1 MPSRKVVTIRR
12 RSRRSQIHKTP
23 GKHYAS
29 RQIGVYTA
37 NLNTNGSGLAQTNL
51 TAIAFGL
58 SNTQVVT
65 VPFLSGLGISVLD
78 NIRVRCRKAVLTYL
92 PAYGS
97 STANGAGYGCGSIN
111 YTSNPTSNLNSL
123 ATIAACQ
130 NHKLVLASQKFSLC
144 WRATQN
150 TDKLWVPFNTGSH
163 GEFFPNDVTTAGFT
177 FNVLFNQCAN
187 SITIGQILV
196 HLYIDVEVL

>member
-12 RSRRSQIHKTP
+12 RSRRSHIHKTP
-23 GKHYAS
+23 GKRYATK
-29 RQIGVYTA
+29 QIGVYTA

-58 SNTQVVT
+58 STAQVVT
-65 VPFLSGLGISVLD
+65 VPFLSGLGIPVLD
-78 NIRVRCRKAVLTYL
+78 NIRVRCTKAILTYL

-97 STANGAGYGCGSIN
+97 STANGAGYGCASVN
-111 YTSNPTSNLNSL
+111 YTSNPSSNLNTL
-123 ATIAACQ
+123 ASIAACQ
-130 NHKLVLASQKFSLC
+130 SHKLVLASQKFSLG

-150 TDKLWVPFNTGSH
+150 TDKLWVPFNTGTH

-187 SITIGQILV
+187 SITVGQILV
-196 HLYIDVEVL
+196 HLYIDVETL

>member
-1 MPSRKVVTIRR
+1 MPQRNHTTKRHQ
-12 RSRRSQIHKTP
+12 RSRVQRTP
-23 GKHYAS
+23 GKRYATK
-29 RQIGVYTA
+29 QIGVYTA

-58 SNTQVVT
+58 STSQVVT
-65 VPFLSGLGISVLD
+65 VPFLSGLGIPVLD
-78 NIRVRCRKAVLTYL
+78 NIRVRCTKAILHYL

-97 STANGAGYGCGSIN
+97 STANGAGYGCASVN
-111 YTSNPTSNLNSL
+111 YTSNPSSNLNTL
-123 ATIAACQ
+123 ATIASCQ
-130 NHKLVLASQKFSLC
+130 NHKLILASQKFSLA

-150 TDKLWVPFNTGSH
+150 TDKLWVPFNTGTH

-187 SITIGQILV
+187 SITVGQILV
-196 HLYIDVEVL
+196 HLYLDVEIL